1 METAGVADGRG
12 SHRQFLHMCHTL
24 HVFEGGETMVKN
36 IIFDVGKVLVEWEPE
51 QAMARLGMDETTVK
65 AVADATVHTEDWDEA
80 DRGAYP
86 PEELL
91 ARFIGRAPEY
101 EKEIRDFWEHIGMAI
116 YQYDYVKD
124 WMRALKEQGCHLYI
138 LSNYGAWTYE
148 HTKDALLF
156 VEDVDGALFSFQVKQ
171 IKPEPAIY
179 RTLLA
184 RYNLKAEECVFLDDR
199 EENIEGARACGIHGI
214 RFVSYEQAKREL
226 REYGV
231 EC

>member
-1 METAGVADGRG
+1 MI
-12 SHRQFLHMCHTL
+12 
-24 HVFEGGETMVKN
+24 KN

-51 QAMARLGMDETTVK
+51 QAMARLGMDAATVD
-65 AVADATVHTEDWDEA
+65 AVADATVRTKDWDEA
-80 DRGAYP
+80 DHGALT

-91 ARFIGRAPEY
+91 LHFIEKAPEY

-116 YQYDYVKD
+116 YQYDYVKE
-124 WMRALKEQGCHLYI
+124 WMQALKEHGYHLYI

-148 HTKDALLF
+148 HTKEALSF

-171 IKPEPAIY
+171 IKPEPEIY

-184 RYNLKAEECVFLDDR
+184 RYDLKADECVFLDDR
-199 EENIEGARACGIHGI
+199 AENIEGAKACGIHGI
-214 RFVSYEQAKREL
+214 RFTSFEQAKQSL

-231 EC
+231 EV